1 MITEIKP
8 TAKTYLITI
17 DRDVM
22 WEYYL
27 HYKNTKPKAR
37 TFPFARKIIEK
48 LWLDKAKTKPKMTK
62 SGKSQAQKSRN
73 RKFNEITKDDM
84 MYKVI
89 SLNDLLPID
98 SMGYNNKKEK
108 WGDLGKFLAKR
119 YNMDGLEIEN
129 AMIEYIFYP
138 ETKAKSD
145 LDNLIGASKILNDG
159 LFVQSGMFID
169 DNHYHINPLLVSA
182 SYDKEHPR
190 TEIRI
195 TQFEDVNLSKD
206 EKVSIHVECWKNN

>member
-1 MITEIKP
+1 MLSELKS

-27 HYKNTKPKAR
+27 HYKSTKPRAR
-37 TFPFARKIIEK
+37 TFPFARKITEK
-48 LWLDKAKTKPKMTK
+48 LFNKDGSPKMTK

-108 WGDLGKFLAKR
+108 WGDLGKFLAKK
-119 YNMDGLEIEN
+119 YDMEGLEIEN

-195 TQFEDVNLSKD
+195 TEFEDKCLTKD
-206 EKVSIHVECWKNN
+206 EKIKIHIFCWK